1 MWAFTIFRN
10 GTVRLQLPPPQ
21 KNKKKF
27 AAPAYKN

>member
-10 GTVRLQLPPPQ
+10 GTVRLQLPPP
-21 KNKKKF
+21 KKKKI